1 MKITI
6 QCPAEESVK
15 KHAKATSVQSE
26 SEDEDSLP
34 SASVQPHAAH
44 RAELTVKMTVNMKIP
59 RGTLP
64 NAYK

>member
-34 SASVQPHAAH
+34 SASVQPH